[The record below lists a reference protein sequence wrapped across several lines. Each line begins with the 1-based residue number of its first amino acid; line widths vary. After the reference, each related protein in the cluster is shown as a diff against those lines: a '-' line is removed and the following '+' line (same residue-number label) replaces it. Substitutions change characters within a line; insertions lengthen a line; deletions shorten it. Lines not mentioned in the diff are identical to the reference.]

1 MGYRQHNNPFSKSIS
16 PLKHNVTDR
25 SGNPWEHV
33 HDGRN
38 VTGKRQFREIKGQ
51 STFGQKADK
60 KVRGRTEREIAMEY
74 ANQLADYYNQGA
86 ITGGNFRADDFDRI
100 KNFKRSKKQRGFFG
114 RLTGID
120 IFRDQHGRVVVDTGK
135 RGKSIGGTNQYNVQQ
150 GEWDKDAKAFK
161 NIPEE
166 QVTADQIYE
175 MMVQGGGLV
184 SIVDGKIVAG
194 NPNKDYIMKDYQGE
208 GYDAVPLGY
217 NIVDDQRSDEP
228 KKKTVA
234 ELLQERRERN
244 NPISMMKNSP
254 LQSNHGTDQRSDNEQ
269 EGYDYVYRPD
279 DAVTTTERV
288 ELDDGG
294 YKIITRIVTPGTGTQ
309 IIEEPGDSGGDGG
322 SSSGEGFSNPA
333 LPNQTWEEFVNAPC
347 PSPGKPEGHRYCPP
361 KTDDVEIVNI
371 SEEIFPP
378 DPEPTPEP
386 EPELVNIDFDLGQ
399 GSIKRDDFSI
409 DLPEINL
416 PDLGL
421 DQLRILQKKW
431 GGCKQRGLIQRAI
444 LALGGGI

>member
-33 HDGRN
+33 HDGRT

-150 GEWDKDAKAFK
+150 GEWDADAKAFK

-175 MMVQGGGLV
+175 MMVEGGGLV

-194 NPNKDYIMKDYQGE
+194 NPNRDYIMRDYTGE
-208 GYDAVPLGY
+208 GYDAIPSGY
-217 NIVDDQRSDEP
+217 TIVDDQRSDQP
-228 KKKTVA
+228 KRKTVA
-234 ELLQERRERN
+234 ELLEERKQRN
-244 NPISMMKNSP
+244 NPINMMKNSP
-254 LQSNHGTDQRSDNEQ
+254 LNTNHGLDTDQRSDNEQ

-279 DAVTTTERV
+279 EAVTTTERV
-288 ELDDGG
+288 ELENGG
-294 YKIITRIVTPGTGTQ
+294 YKIITRVVTPGTGTQ
-309 IIEEPGDSGGDGG
+309 IIEEPGGGGRRPIGGDGE
-322 SSSGEGFSNPA
+322 GEGFTNPA
-333 LPNQTWEEFVNAPC
+333 LPDQTWEEFVNAPC

-361 KTDDVEIVNI
+361 KTDEVEIVNV
-371 SEEIFPP
+371 SEEVFPP
-378 DPEPTPEP
+378 EPPPVEETEDSGPP
-386 EPELVNIDFDLGQ
+386 PLDLGVS
-399 GSIKRDDFSI
+399 GVSKIRGGDFRFHIPDI
-409 DLPEINL
+409 DLM
-416 PDLGL
+416 
-421 DQLRILQKKW
+421 
-431 GGCKQRGLIQRAI
+431 
-444 LALGGGI
+444 GGIRAVIDGVVFTNKGRCKSGCATNKNS

>member
-309 IIEEPGDSGGDGG
+309 IIEEPGGSGGDGG
-322 SSSGEGFSNPA
+322 SSSGEGFYNPE
-333 LPNQTWEEFVNAPC
+333 LPNQTWDEWVKAPC
-347 PSPGKPEGHRYCPP
+347 PSPG
-361 KTDDVEIVNI
+361 
-371 SEEIFPP
+371 
-378 DPEPTPEP
+378 
-386 EPELVNIDFDLGQ
+386 
-399 GSIKRDDFSI
+399 
-409 DLPEINL
+409 
-416 PDLGL
+416 
-421 DQLRILQKKW
+421 
-431 GGCKQRGLIQRAI
+431 
-444 LALGGGI
+444 

>member
-33 HDGRN
+33 HDGRT

-150 GEWDKDAKAFK
+150 GEWDADAKAFK
-161 NIPEE
+161 NIPEV

-175 MMVQGGGLV
+175 MMVEGGGLV

-194 NPNKDYIMKDYQGE
+194 NPNRDYIRRDYTGE
-208 GYDAVPLGY
+208 GYDAIPSGY
-217 NIVDDQRSDEP
+217 TIVDDQRSDQP
-228 KKKTVA
+228 KRKTVA
-234 ELLQERRERN
+234 ELLEERKQRN
-244 NPISMMKNSP
+244 NPINMMKNSP
-254 LQSNHGTDQRSDNEQ
+254 LNTNHGLDTDQRSDNEQ

-279 DAVTTTERV
+279 EAVTTTERV
-288 ELDDGG
+288 ELENGG
-294 YKIITRIVTPGTGTQ
+294 YKIITRVVTPGTGTQ
-309 IIEEPGDSGGDGG
+309 IIEEPGGGGRRPIGGDGE
-322 SSSGEGFSNPA
+322 GEGFTNPA
-333 LPNQTWEEFVNAPC
+333 LPDQTWEEFVNAPC

-361 KTDDVEIVNI
+361 KTDEVEIVNV
-371 SEEIFPP
+371 SEEVFPP
-378 DPEPTPEP
+378 EPPPVEETEDSGPP
-386 EPELVNIDFDLGQ
+386 PLDLGVS
-399 GSIKRDDFSI
+399 GVSKIRGGDFRFHIPDI
-409 DLPEINL
+409 DLM
-416 PDLGL
+416 
-421 DQLRILQKKW
+421 
-431 GGCKQRGLIQRAI
+431 
-444 LALGGGI
+444 GGIRAVIDGVVFTNKGRCKSGCATNKNS